1 MSAPEEFS
9 GFTDRELD
17 AYIRQLQAE
26 LRALVGAGVPVVAH
40 AAAPSASG
48 RPRALPPG
56 ELRKDGAQLDQ
67 RSNVGAGADAGPGRG
82 DPEGGAYAVDG
93 VSVPEHSVPIHAD
106 VRTLDWDVL
115 VTSHGG
121 PFDAIVLDP
130 PWQLATA
137 NPSRGVALG
146 YGQLTDAELEQMP
159 VGRLQSPGGLVFLW
173 HINSK
178 FRIAHR
184 LLDRW
189 GYDVVDEVVWVK
201 TTRHRRLAKSHGYFL
216 QHATERCLVGRRRG
230 DGGKG
235 GAAGPHAP
243 SQAEPGQATEGG
255 EPGGPSVAGHAL
267 PSSVII
273 AERRGQSQKP
283 EELYEYVES
292 LFPGGRFLEIF
303 ARSNN
308 LRSHWVS
315 VGNEVPRVGG
325 VAKATLGAP

>member
-189 GYDVVDEVVWVK
+189 GYDVVGALACGVRCSPSPASTDALKHSHLRGCHGDIIFRTDLPTLSAYVCVCADEVVWVK

-243 SQAEPGQATEGG
+243 SQAEPGAL
-255 EPGGPSVAGHAL
+255 AGRCGCWCWW
-267 PSSVII
+267 
-273 AERRGQSQKP
+273 RRGSGK
-283 EELYEYVES
+283 
-292 LFPGGRFLEIF
+292 
-303 ARSNN
+303 
-308 LRSHWVS
+308 LRLH
-315 VGNEVPRVGG
+315 
-325 VAKATLGAP
+325 